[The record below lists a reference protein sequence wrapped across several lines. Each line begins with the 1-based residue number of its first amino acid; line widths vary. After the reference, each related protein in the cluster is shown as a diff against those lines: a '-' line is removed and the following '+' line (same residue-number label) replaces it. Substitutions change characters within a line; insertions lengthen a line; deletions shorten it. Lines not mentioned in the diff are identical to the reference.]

1 MKALFKSALI
11 ILIILGC
18 CTSGVAQKDTNIL
31 KGQVALGFNRP
42 LWRGFVPGLNS
53 QNINFPTVNLG
64 LQYMFKPSM
73 GAKVDFGFNRF
84 ANGDGVPEFKVNYSR
99 FNAQFVYDP
108 TDIIGFLPQRMRF
121 VLHAGPGISF
131 VKPLGNLGDN
141 KQTYLNFLVGSELHY
156 AISETMSI
164 YGDVSYI
171 HGFTSLDSYDP
182 PLSGLGAFNGGIITA
197 TIGITFS
204 ISGCYTCN

>member
-1 MKALFKSALI
+1 MKTLFKSTLI
-11 ILIILGC
+11 IFMLVASCHIC
-18 CTSGVAQKDTNIL
+18 DAQKDTNIL
-31 KGQVALGFNRP
+31 KGQVAIGFNRP

-64 LQYMFKPSM
+64 LQYMFKPQF
-73 GAKVDFGFNRF
+73 GAKLDFGFNRF
-84 ANGDGVPEFKVNYSR
+84 ANADDVPDFKVNYTR

-108 TDIIGFLPQRMRF
+108 TDAIGFLPQRMRL

-141 KQTYLNFLVGSELHY
+141 KQTYLNFLIGTELHY
-156 AISETMSI
+156 ALSETMSI

-171 HGFTSLDSYDP
+171 HGFTSVEDYNP
-182 PLSGLGAFNGGIITA
+182 PLSGLGAFNDGILTA
-197 TIGITFS
+197 TIGVTFS